1 LKVIPVVESAATNVQ
16 LVGGGTAYL
25 RFAVPPN
32 AQASLDWS
40 GAGGIPVSPVVRWTL
55 VRTR

>member
-1 LKVIPVVESAATNVQ
+1 LQVVPVVESAATSLQ
-16 LVGGGTAYL
+16 LAGGGSAYL
-25 RFAVPPN
+25 RFTVPAG

-40 GAGGIPVSPVVRWTL
+40 GPGGIPVSPVVRWSL